1 LKAPRTPAPAAR
13 LSPFGA
19 CIGGGAMTKET
30 IRLDF
35 DHWKGVLDSDAQ
47 GLAEVRVKVSFLRF
61 AMTVGGEDK
70 GQFWAWLKQ
79 RASDGYESVPFE
91 VGVPMKLEPDPQE
104 SKSGDFIAERRY
116 RRTPIKYFGPFDQS
130 KFKNG
135 LVQRFLAAVRVA
147 LGGAEPGQRLVNEQI
162 FPEGSFEFEVD
173 VP

>member
-1 LKAPRTPAPAAR
+1 LKAHRTPRAAR
-13 LSPFGA
+13 LIPFGA
-19 CIGGGAMTKET
+19 CIGGVAVLKET

-35 DHWKGVLDSDAQ
+35 DHWKGILDSDAQ
-47 GLAEVRVKVSFLRF
+47 HLADDRFKVSFLRF

-79 RASDGYESVPFE
+79 KASDGYESVPFE
-91 VGVPMKLEPDPQE
+91 VGVPMKLEPYPQE
-104 SKSGDFIAERRY
+104 STSGYSTAERRY
-116 RRTPIKYFGPFDQS
+116 RRTAISYSGPFDQS

-135 LVQRFLAAVRVA
+135 LIQRFLAAVRVA

-173 VP
+173 AS